1 MEPSPLER
9 SANQHPQ
16 ERRVVS
22 PNSSQPY
29 QCSLRDSLEK
39 DLSFDTVWIARLEYR
54 YVLQSTTLKNQTS
67 IIILA

>member
-39 DLSFDTVWIARLEYR
+39 DLSFDTV
-54 YVLQSTTLKNQTS
+54 
-67 IIILA
+67 